1 MLRPL
6 LGPEPMRS
14 ETFPYPDRFAAGAS
28 SLGTVCYFDAGE
40 AQEQPPIG
48 LIHALGLNFT
58 QWEYVAP
65 ELATQ
70 TRVVGLDL
78 PGCGHSTKP
87 KASYSLS
94 LMSEAVLGLIDQL
107 HLDRPVLFGHSFGGH
122 VAMDIAL

>member
-1 MLRPL
+1 MLTPL
-6 LGPEPMRS
+6 VGQEPMRS

-40 AQEQPPIG
+40 AQGLPPVV

-65 ELATQ
+65 ELAAQ
-70 TRVVGLDL
+70 TRVIGLDL

-87 KASYSLS
+87 KAAYTLP
-94 LMSEAVLGLIDQL
+94 LMTEAV
-107 HLDRPVLFGHSFGGH
+107 
-122 VAMDIAL
+122 